1 MEIGNGLYQGQ
12 EDQTR
17 AKGTE
22 GKHLPYKKIRVR
34 AICMQHRTGKRT
46 VKVTSPSE

>member
-1 MEIGNGLYQGQ
+1 MVPILINKDVFEPSYSYQATKMEIGNGLYQGQ

-22 GKHLPYKKIRVR
+22 GILFVL
-34 AICMQHRTGKRT
+34 
-46 VKVTSPSE
+46 